1 MLDRIAQIAP
11 LSTWGLVLA
20 ATLLFVC
27 GFVTFSHAKLAK
39 QAYGESFEGLLAPGI
54 LESMV
59 RWTGVLLPAA
69 LLLWGIALGWPTLL
83 LAGLGAV
90 AAACLAFEAVARAR
104 G

>member
-1 MLDRIAQIAP
+1 MLDRLAQIAP

-27 GFVTFSHAKLAK
+27 GFVTFSHAKLVR
-39 QAYGESFEGLLAPGI
+39 QAYGEHFEGFLSPGI
-54 LESMV
+54 LASMV

-69 LLLWGIALGWPTLL
+69 FLLWGIALDWPALL
-83 LAGLGAV
+83 LAALGGLSAL
-90 AAACLAFEAVARAR
+90 CLGSEVVARAR